1 MEKLN
6 LYLLFV
12 LISLIEEQ
20 QNIKSNKVTKN
31 KIDNEDELEKH
42 PFMPSN

>member
-1 MEKLN
+1 MEKIN

-42 PFMPSN
+42 PLMPSN